1 MNVLNNSD
9 NVKEQYK
16 NATNLNTRI
25 SIHSKY
31 SVNKI
36 GFGNWI
42 VSNYEIKEGMRI
54 LELGCGTGDMWK
66 GHLELLDNISE
77 IILTD
82 FSVGMLQFTQ
92 EMLGEKECIS
102 YAVVDIQNIPYE
114 DDCFDMV
121 IANMMLYHVP
131 DIHKGLSEVQRV
143 LKRDGTFYCAT
154 YGEKG
159 IVEHISGLLKSYN
172 VEGKLN
178 KNFTLQNGKNILE
191 QHFSNVT
198 KLEYEDELRVTNIED
213 MIDYI
218 YSLSGM
224 SNIGKI
230 ERAELQQILNNN
242 MVDGVLHVPK
252 EYGMFVCK
260 NG

>member
-1 MNVLNNSD
+1 MNVLNNGD

-31 SVNKI
+31 SVNKT

-82 FSVGMLQFTQ
+82 FSAGMLQSTQ

-143 LKRDGTFYCAT
+143 LKKDGTFYCAT

-191 QHFSNVT
+191 QHFSNII

-224 SNIGKI
+224 SNISNI
-230 ERAELQQILNNN
+230 EKAELQQILNNN